1 MWRGLVKQV
10 SRKKLSKEH
19 TMATI
24 QEKIK
29 LLEKEIDTLHERIA
43 ALKQEAT
50 DNMTESERMQEEL
63 EPIPF
68 NTFT

>member
-1 MWRGLVKQV
+1 
-10 SRKKLSKEH
+10 
-19 TMATI
+19 MATI

-29 LLEKEIDTLHERIA
+29 LLEKEIDTLQEQIA

-50 DNMTESERMQEEL
+50 NNITESEKMQEEL

>member
-1 MWRGLVKQV
+1 
-10 SRKKLSKEH
+10 
-19 TMATI
+19 MATI

-29 LLEKEIDTLHERIA
+29 LLSEEVNVLYTTIDTLNGRIA
-43 ALKQEAT
+43 ALKLEAT
-50 DNMTESERMQEEL
+50 KEMTESEKMQEEL

>member
-1 MWRGLVKQV
+1 
-10 SRKKLSKEH
+10 
-19 TMATI
+19 MATI

-29 LLEKEIDTLHERIA
+29 LLEKEINTLHERIA

-50 DNMTESERMQEEL
+50 NNMTESEKMQEGL

>member
-1 MWRGLVKQV
+1 
-10 SRKKLSKEH
+10 
-19 TMATI
+19 MATI

-29 LLEKEIDTLHERIA
+29 LLEKEIDTLQLNGRIA

-50 DNMTESERMQEEL
+50 DNMTESEKMQEEL

>member
-1 MWRGLVKQV
+1 
-10 SRKKLSKEH
+10 
-19 TMATI
+19 MATI

-29 LLEKEIDTLHERIA
+29 LLHERIA

>member
-1 MWRGLVKQV
+1 
-10 SRKKLSKEH
+10 
-19 TMATI
+19 MATI

-29 LLEKEIDTLHERIA
+29 LLEKEIDTLQEQIA
-43 ALKQEAT
+43 ALKQEAPN
-50 DNMTESERMQEEL
+50 NMTESEKMQEEL